1 MATAHASRS
10 AIADANRA
18 HRRYVDV
25 ALRAMAEFRSTLSAQ
40 LAAAESDCTRRHFA
54 FERAFD
60 EYREATD
67 ADRHHRGL
75 LRDAA
80 SRRLQTSRQAVR
92 DIQDAISRFSVVSS
106 RFNETNA
113 QLRVRANQ
121 RLTFLDEA
129 IAAYGIGASGG
140 SASGQAAPGRRDS
153 GTSELESFLA
163 QKGMRMVQIEEAT
176 FADNPILSWRAL
188 PADYAWACEKWD
200 RVVSKAISQGQGRDD
215 LVQRDISSGAA
226 PDSMRHLANVWDIFL
241 GSEAI
246 RLDAKADGTYE
257 VINGRHRLQIAR
269 DLGITHLPAIV
280 SDRETT

>member
-18 HRRYVDV
+18 HRRYVE
-25 ALRAMAEFRSTLSAQ
+25 AARRAMAEFRSTLSAQ

-54 FERAFD
+54 FERACD
-60 EYREATD
+60 DYREATD
-67 ADRHHRGL
+67 AERHHRGV

-92 DIQDAISRFSVVSS
+92 DIQDAMSRFSMVSS

-129 IAAYGIGASGG
+129 IAAYGTGASGG
-140 SASGQAAPGRRDS
+140 SAVESAAPSTRNS
-153 GTSELESFLA
+153 GTSELDWYLA
-163 QKGMRMVQIEEAT
+163 QKGMRMVRIEAAT
-176 FADNPILSWRAL
+176 FADNPILSWRAA

-215 LVQRDISSGAA
+215 LVQRDNASGAA
-226 PDSMRHLANVWDIFL
+226 PDSMRHLAHVWDIFL

-257 VINGRHRLQIAR
+257 VINGRHRLQVAR

-280 SDRETT
+280 SDRDAA